1 VFGETFERAIKSR
14 EKEFADYQEVNL
26 FVVSWNVAGFTP
38 SSSFDM
44 TNLLNFEDHNAPDV
58 LVFGLQEYIELS
70 TKNVMS
76 SSTDPQKIAAWKDL
90 ILSNL
95 KRFGDY
101 LFVKEQSLVGLLIII
116 IAREDIA
123 NRISKVN
130 TDYVKTGFVGQMGN
144 KGAVLVKLNIDDSS
158 FCFLNSHLEAGSKGN
173 NSRILNLIDIHN
185 RGFQQG
191 GVGKKKVIRGNLSN
205 SIG

>member
-1 VFGETFERAIKSR
+1 MFGETFERAIKCR

-38 SSSFDM
+38 SQSFDM
-44 TNLLNFEDHNAPDV
+44 TNLLNFEEHNPPDV

-70 TKNVMS
+70 TKNVV
-76 SSTDPQKIAAWKDL
+76 SSTTDASKISAWKDL

-95 KRFGDY
+95 KRFGEY
-101 LFVKEQSLVGLLIII
+101 LFVKEQNLVGLLSIV
-116 IAREDIA
+116 IAKEDIA

-130 TDYVKTGFVGQMGN
+130 TDYVKTGLGGQLGN
-144 KGAVLVKLNIDDSS
+144 KGATLIKLNIDDSS
-158 FCFLNSHLEAGSKGN
+158 FVFINCHLEAGNK
-173 NSRILNLIDIHN
+173 NSNTRVLNLIDIHN

-191 GVGKKKVIRGNLSN
+191 GIGKKKVIS
-205 SIG
+205 SICIM

>member
-1 VFGETFERAIKSR
+1 M
-14 EKEFADYQEVNL
+14 
-26 FVVSWNVAGFTP
+26 AGFTP
-38 SSSFDM
+38 SQSFDM
-44 TNLLNFEDHNAPDV
+44 TNLLNFEDHNPPDII
-58 LVFGLQEYIELS
+58 VFGLQEYIELS

-76 SSTDPQKIAAWKDL
+76 SSIDPQKISAWKDL
-90 ILSNL
+90 ILSNM

-101 LFVKEQSLVGLLIII
+101 LFVKEQSLVGLLTIV
-116 IAREDIA
+116 IAKEDIA

-144 KGAVLVKLNIDDSS
+144 KGATLIKFNVDDSS
-158 FCFLNSHLEAGSKGN
+158 FVFLNCHLEAGGKNN

-191 GVGKKKVIRGNLSN
+191 GVGKKKVNHFSLYH